1 MLTLSNPGID
11 EYAQSKTQ
19 ATSPLLDELQRET
32 YEKMQWPQMLTGR
45 IEGSLLKI
53 LIGITGAKSVLEIG
67 MFTGYSALTMAEAL
81 PADGHIV
88 TMELNP
94 ETIKFASKY
103 FAKSEHGKKIEIK
116 EGPAM
121 ESLKKLHGPFD
132 LVFIDA
138 DKENYLNYYET
149 VLPMVRTGGVIVID
163 NVLWSG
169 KVLNPSDESDHA
181 ICALNDRV
189 SKDERVDRVLLTVRD
204 GIFLIRK
211 R

>member
-116 EGPAM
+116 EGPAR
-121 ESLKKLHGPFD
+121 ESLKKLSGPFD